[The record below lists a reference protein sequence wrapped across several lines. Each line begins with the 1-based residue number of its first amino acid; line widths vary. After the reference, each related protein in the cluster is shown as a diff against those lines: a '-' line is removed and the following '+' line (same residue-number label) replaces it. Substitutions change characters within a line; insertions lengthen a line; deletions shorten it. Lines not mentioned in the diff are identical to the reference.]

1 MGRVRDYREI
11 AQRLHALPKREWRVE
26 QVGRVW
32 GYPFYRVRRQIDP
45 RAPTILVTAGIHGE
59 EPGSV
64 EGALRWMEGGEWAK
78 WRVNWLVLPCINPY
92 GWERNQRRNAQRRD
106 INRQFRNPA
115 VCPEAQLVTRLV
127 KGRRF
132 LLVVDLHEDVDSPG
146 YYLYELRQEP
156 PFLGE
161 RIVAAVGKVIP
172 INRHRVIDGNRATG
186 LGLIRRE
193 GNLSR
198 LRRRLRWPMAYH
210 LFLNGSEHI
219 VGSET
224 PVQLPLPKRARAHN
238 VALRTAVSALGETSS
253 RFQAGTVS

>member
-1 MGRVRDYREI
+1 
-11 AQRLHALPKREWRVE
+11 
-26 QVGRVW
+26 
-32 GYPFYRVRRQIDP
+32 
-45 RAPTILVTAGIHGE
+45 LV
-59 EPGSV
+59 
-64 EGALRWMEGGEWAK
+64 K
-78 WRVNWLVLPCINPY
+78 
-92 GWERNQRRNAQRRD
+92 
-106 INRQFRNPA
+106 
-115 VCPEAQLVTRLV
+115 RLV

-172 INRHRVIDGNRATG
+172 INRQRVIDGNRATG
-186 LGLIRRE
+186 FGLIRRE

-238 VALRTAVSALGETSS
+238 VALRTALSALGETSS
-253 RFQAGTVS
+253 RF